1 MERIIKTPCLPERN
15 VASVLISSD
24 YPDISDV
31 LLNKFNI
38 NTIQV
43 QRNNLLSDDI
53 ASHPDCVFVQLNNN
67 TAVSDRTVY
76 TNIVNYLTIGEN
88 VFKFSLVNCS
98 GNICSPYPEDV
109 RLNVRVISDMI
120 LCNTKYVDKTIKDF
134 ADKYN
139 YRLIHCNQGYVAC
152 STVLLNN
159 NALITDDES
168 IYCSAQKNA
177 IDSILI
183 NKGSV
188 KLKGRDYGF
197 IGGTYGMIGKNLLAF
212 TGNLDTHSDAEL
224 IKSFLK
230 KHSVDYIEL
239 NDGPLIDIGGIIPF
253 SEYIY

>member
-1 MERIIKTPCLPERN
+1 MKRIIKTPCLPEN
-15 VASVLISSD
+15 EVATVLISSD

-38 NTIQV
+38 STIQV
-43 QRNNLLSDDI
+43 QRNNALTDDI
-53 ASHPDCVFVQLNNN
+53 ASHPDCAFVQLNNN
-67 TAVSDRTVY
+67 TAIA
-76 TNIVNYLTIGEN
+76 TNELCESIVKYLTTRNKNNFKLHECSEN
-88 VFKFSLVNCS
+88 IS
-98 GNICSPYPEDV
+98 SPYPGDV
-109 RLNVRVISDMI
+109 RVNVRVISDMI
-120 LCNTKYVDKTIKDF
+120 FCNTKYVDQSVQDF
-134 ADKYN
+134 AYKYN

-168 IYCSAQKNA
+168 IHCSAQKNA

-197 IGGTYGMIGKNLLAF
+197 IGGTCGMIGKNLLAF
-212 TGNLDTHSDAEL
+212 TGKLDTHADAEL

-253 SEYIY
+253 SEYI

>member
-1 MERIIKTPCLPERN
+1 MKRIIKTPCLPENN

-24 YPDISDV
+24 YPDLSDA

-38 NTIQV
+38 STIQV
-43 QRNNLLSDDI
+43 QRNNALTDDI
-53 ASHPDCVFVQLNNN
+53 ASHPDCVFVQLN
-67 TAVSDRTVY
+67 DRIAIADKTVY
-76 TNIVNYLTIGEN
+76 ENIVNYLTIEESED
-88 VFKFSLVNCS
+88 KFSLYKS
-98 GNICSPYPEDV
+98 FETISSPYPGDI

-120 LCNTKYVDKTIKDF
+120 LCNTKYIDETIQDF
-134 ADKYN
+134 ADKYC

-159 NALITDDES
+159 NALITDDET
-168 IYCSAQKNA
+168 IHRSAQKNA

-188 KLKGRDYGF
+188 KLKGRNYGF
-197 IGGTYGMIGKNLLAF
+197 IGGTCGMIGKNLLAF

-239 NDGPLIDIGGIIPF
+239 NDGPLMDIGGIIPF
-253 SEYIY
+253 SEYIQ